1 MVRGPFDRRGL
12 EAAGEPLCLG
22 EGDTPLVRQPLDRA
36 PAGATGAVLQAG
48 ADQPQRVLQGPL
60 RGPPGRPGCSPEGR
74 LCASARRQATP
85 GRRVAAYTRPAGLR
99 CVLCVP
105 EEAPPAKL
113 AQARAYGARLLRVRE
128 MLGDPEA
135 LRRLLDR
142 LEHLARREGLPLAV
156 SAYACAPEAMAGIE
170 PLGRELV
177 QALGGPP
184 GRVFAPIGGGGLLVA
199 TARGLASAGAPSTR
213 LHGVQPFGNDTVVS
227 ALQAGEERAREVPST
242 TRISGLAVPL
252 DLDATAA
259 LRAIRD
265 TGGAGHLVGDP
276 WVWEV
281 QGHLA
286 RREGLWVEPAGAT
299 SVAGLWRAAQEG
311 LIGPDETVVCLLTGH
326 GLKGGGPAGEHG
338 EGDSEEEPV
347 VGVDEIDGALLERL
361 AGEATAAPG

>member
-1 MVRGPFDRRGL
+1 ML
-12 EAAGEPLCLG
+12 AGGQALCVG
-22 EGDTPLVRQPLDRA
+22 TSSGN
-36 PAGATGAVLQAG
+36 TGAA
-48 ADQPQRVLQGPL
+48 
-60 RGPPGRPGCSPEGR
+60 
-74 LCASARRQATP
+74 
-85 GRRVAAYTRPAGLR
+85 VAAYTAAAGLR

-113 AQARAYGARLLRVRE
+113 AQARAYGACLLRVRE
-128 MLGDPEA
+128 MLGTPGA

-142 LEHLARREGLPLAV
+142 LGRLARREGLPLAV

-170 PLGRELV
+170 PLGGELV
-177 QALGGPP
+177 QALGRPP

-199 TARGLASAGAPSTR
+199 TARGLAAAGAKSTR
-213 LHGVQPFGNDTVVS
+213 VHGVQPLGNDTVVS
-227 ALQAGEERAREVPST
+227 ALQSGEERAREVPST

-259 LRAIRD
+259 LRAIRG

-338 EGDSEEEPV
+338 GGDTAEEPA

-361 AGEATAAPG
+361 AGAATAAPG